1 MIQHLKRRL
10 IITLTLL
17 FILFFW
23 FILIAFNY
31 AHYRFN
37 MEQNYQLLY
46 QLDSPHTMN
55 GKENR
60 LGLSPERQRADILER
75 LSLCILFY
83 EDGQFRIGETNQITN
98 YTEDELLDYA
108 EQILT
113 IDKNQGRF
121 QNFLYLKKAD
131 NGQKPDTPS
140 SLESSGQILY
150 LLDISFT
157 MERIQ
162 KMTFFSIILGVIGS
176 FLLFFLAFLLATWL
190 IRPTAEAFSKQKQ
203 FISDASH
210 ELKTP
215 LTVIGANA
223 ELLESEI
230 GQNKWLGYIHSETRR
245 MGRLVN
251 DLLSLAR
258 LENSR
263 ENPVFSPFSL
273 SHAAVSILLPFESVA
288 FEQGIYLDINIPE
301 GIQMNGSEEQIK
313 QVISILMD
321 NALQHTKPNGSVKA
335 TLTSTHTFF
344 HNEPRLKLTVSNTG
358 DPIPPEE
365 QKLIFDRF
373 YRSDSSRERSSGHY
387 GLGLAIAKAITEQ
400 HHGTIS
406 VTCENG
412 WTSFHLEFPAI

>member
-1 MIQHLKRRL
+1 MIQHLKKRL

-17 FILFFW
+17 FTLFFW

-37 MEQNYQLLY
+37 IEQNYQLLY
-46 QLDSPHTMN
+46 QLDSPHAMD

-60 LGLSPERQRADILER
+60 LDLSPERRRADILDR

-83 EDGQFRIGETNQITN
+83 ENGQFRIGDTNQITN
-98 YTEDELLDYA
+98 YTEDELIDYA

-113 IDKNQGRF
+113 LDKNQGRF
-121 QNFLYLKKAD
+121 HNFLYLKKTE
-131 NGQKPDTPS
+131 NGQKPNALS
-140 SLESSGQILY
+140 SSETSGQTLY

-162 KMTFFSIILGVIGS
+162 EMTLFSVVLGVVGS
-176 FLLFFLAFLLATWL
+176 FLLFFLAFLLSTWL

-230 GQNKWLGYIHSETRR
+230 GQNKWLGYIRSETRR

-258 LENSR
+258 LENNR

-273 SHAAVSILLPFESVA
+273 SHAAISVLLPFESVA

-301 GIQMNGSEEQIK
+301 GIQMNGSEEQMK
-313 QVISILMD
+313 QVISILTD
-321 NALQHTKPNGSVKA
+321 NALQHTKPNGTVKVS
-335 TLTSTHTFF
+335 LTSTRSFF
-344 HNEPRLKLTVSNTG
+344 HNDPHLKFTVSNTG
-358 DPIPPEE
+358 EPIPPEE

-387 GLGLAIAKAITEQ
+387 GLGLSIAKAIIEQ

-412 WTSFHLEFPAI
+412 WTSFHLELPAI